1 MLSKRNVRGANVRGR
16 EKGKGGHDG
25 RIMERENLVGSIDG
39 GRILRLKEKKYLF
52 SIYLFLRKSSL
63 MTNI

>member
-39 GRILRLKEKKYLF
+39 GRILRLKEKKNYFLF
-52 SIYLFLRKSSL
+52 TCFCGSHR
-63 MTNI
+63 